1 MKPLIIFAFVATLGA
16 GAVASPMLHQQTR
29 DANQRSSSARV
40 SGIVVSAEDGKQP
53 IRRAMVS
60 IEGPSQISQITDD
73 DGRFV
78 FEGLVAGEYAITATR
93 AAFLPAE
100 YGARRPGRL
109 PSRLSVAAG
118 AVINDVTLYMARG
131 AAIEGTVRDVKGE
144 PVANAGVI
152 VAPPGGISSMATVL
166 GSPWLTDDRGVY
178 RAFGLAPGPYI
189 VMATPTVVRRGEI
202 VQPSTTAM
210 DAALRA
216 LTDRSPTATSSAPV
230 IPPFEGTV
238 AYGPVFHP
246 NAITQ
251 AQAATI
257 TVGPGEVRSGIDV
270 SFMLVP
276 TRAIEGI
283 VLDQSGQPA
292 TQIQLFIS
300 GNGTPNPIFDAAPIM
315 TGRSTTL
322 GAGRFKYT
330 NVTAGRYTVTA
341 KRTGDAPLWAQVQV
355 DVTGTDVT
363 GLELRLQ
370 PALTVTGRV
379 VFDGKTLAPPAVL
392 SSVRVSLVPPT
403 GSGGGMANLTNY
415 GLGTSTVVNTDDD
428 GFFTAGMIP
437 GDYLASAFIPNNA
450 TATGWWLRSAMIGGV
465 DAVDVPVAIG
475 GSARDV
481 VFTFSDRHSEL
492 SGTIL
497 TAQGQSATDYYIV
510 AIPADRTLWRPN
522 SRRMKLTRP
531 STAGRYVFTDLPPG
545 DYLVGAVTDFALS
558 DFGERDTLS
567 RLADLAAKVTIGDGG
582 KVVQDLR
589 VGGGH

>member
-1 MKPLIIFAFVATLGA
+1 MRPLVMTSVIVFLGA
-16 GAVASPMLHQQTR
+16 SAIASPAPHQQTR
-29 DANQRSSSARV
+29 DASQRSSSARV
-40 SGIVVSAEDGKQP
+40 SGIVVSAEDGRQP

-78 FEGLVAGEYAITATR
+78 FEGVAAGEYAITATR

-109 PSRLSVAAG
+109 PSRLAIAAG
-118 AVINDVTLYMARG
+118 ATIEGVTLYMSRG
-131 AAIEGTVRDVKGE
+131 AAIEGMVRDVKGE
-144 PVANAGVI
+144 PVANAAVT
-152 VAPPGGISSMATVL
+152 VSLPGNISSMISVL
-166 GSPWLTDDRGVY
+166 GSPWMTDDRGVY
-178 RAFGLAPGPYI
+178 RAFGLSPGSYI

-216 LTDRSPTATSSAPV
+216 LTDRSATSTAPV
-230 IPPFEGTV
+230 IPPFDGTV

-246 NAITQ
+246 NAITL

-257 TVGPGEVRSGIDV
+257 TVGPGDVRSGIDV
-270 SFMLVP
+270 NFMLVP

-292 TQIQLFIS
+292 SQIQLFIS
-300 GNGTPNPIFDAAPIM
+300 GNGTPNPMFDAAPIM

-322 GAGRFKYT
+322 GAGRFRYT

-355 DVTGTDVT
+355 DVTGSDVT

-370 PALTVTGRV
+370 PALSVSGRI
-379 VFDGKTLAPPAVL
+379 VFDGKTLAPPASL
-392 SSVRVSLVPPT
+392 SSVRVTLAPPT
-403 GSGGGMANLTNY
+403 GSGGGMANQTNY
-415 GLGTSTVVNTDDD
+415 GLGTTTVVNTDDD

-437 GDYLASAFIPNNA
+437 GDYLASAFIPGNA
-450 TATGWWLRSAMIGGV
+450 PATGWWLRSATIGGV
-465 DAVDVPVAIG
+465 DAVDVPVTISGA
-475 GSARDV
+475 ARDV

-497 TAQGQSATDYYIV
+497 TPGGQPATDYYIV
-510 AIPADRTLWRPN
+510 AIPADRALWRPN

-545 DYLVGAVTDFALS
+545 DYLVSAVTDFALS

-567 RLADLAAKVTIGDGG
+567 RLAELAVKVTIKDGD
-582 KVVQDLR
+582 KAVQDLR
-589 VGGGH
+589 VGGGPP